1 MVVALGGW
9 IPDMLERWK
18 RRAGWLKGETYALYL
33 SYRDPRTPWYAKVF
47 VAVVVGYALS
57 PIDLIPDPIPVLG
70 YLDDLLLVPLG
81 IVLALR
87 MIPPAVLDE
96 CREQARLTM
105 EEGNPTNWATAAA
118 VIAIW
123 LVTAAAMI
131 YAVAR
136 ICLR

>member
-1 MVVALGGW
+1 
-9 IPDMLERWK
+9 MLKRWK

-33 SYRDPRTPWYAKVF
+33 AYRDPRTPWYAKVF
-47 VAVVVGYALS
+47 VAFVVGYAFS
-57 PIDLIPDPIPVLG
+57 PIDLIPDPIPILG

-81 IVLALR
+81 IALALK

-96 CREQARLTM
+96 CREQAQLTM
-105 EEGNPTNWATAAA
+105 EEGNPTNWKAAAA

-123 LVTAAAMI
+123 LVIAVAII

-136 ICLR
+136 LCLQ